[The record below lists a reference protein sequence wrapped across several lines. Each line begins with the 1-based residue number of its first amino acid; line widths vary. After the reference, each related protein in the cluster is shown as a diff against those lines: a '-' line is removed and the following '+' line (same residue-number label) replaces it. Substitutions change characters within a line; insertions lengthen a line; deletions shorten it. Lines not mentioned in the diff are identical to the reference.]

1 MQHLSFSYILFWPT
15 RYIVPLQLTLDN
27 MKLHREIEK
36 LKTAANESDHLKRGE
51 FLTKTSY

>member
-1 MQHLSFSYILFWPT
+1 MQYLSFSYIMFWLT

-51 FLTKTSY
+51 FLTKISY